1 MGQGISVDG
10 HALKLQV
17 SSRKAQ
23 SAGRS
28 EVAKPKKA
36 KNSFATQRLC
46 VRNLAFEATGKEIR
60 QLFSAYGSV
69 TAVRIPKKADYS
81 GHRGFAFVDFASK
94 SEAAAAY
101 EALQHTHLYG
111 RRLVIEAAEEKPNDV
126 GAAQETAQKRQVAR
140 EQTSEAKKRR
150 RASVLNAAAGAG

>member
-81 GHRGFAFVDFASK
+81 GHRGFAFIDFASK
-94 SEAAAAY
+94 SEAASAY
-101 EALQHTHLYG
+101 DALHHTHLYG
-111 RRLVIEAAEEKPNDV
+111 RRMVIEPAEEKASDV
-126 GAAQETAQKRQVAR
+126 GSVQEAANKRQASKALK
-140 EQTSEAKKRR
+140 SEAKRR
-150 RASVLNAAAGAG
+150 R